1 MEDDFQQEDPRFSEG
16 SDMSG
21 LGSMVR
27 QNASMD
33 QQGMT
38 RAQRNVSMGLSPWA
52 HIGNNPQ
59 RKQYEAM
66 AISAVRQKAPD
77 PRMKDV
83 EFYSGLGDFGG
94 AEALMKSKGA
104 GMFQLDEAIEL
115 EDEDE
120 QGNPIK
126 QKLYVGPKGN
136 FSVNGQNI
144 PAYMLAKKYGV
155 GSVPFKGGDM
165 QAVAYRTMIAKVQKF
180 TRDLNTLQKL
190 YKGNMYMGSL
200 DPSED
205 SARARMLEASIK
217 TDYLAIMKDTKGL
230 GGNVSDKDMEIA
242 EYMVP
247 QRASNMFSRLGGN
260 EMAILQSAKSSALQK
275 LMEVGGA
282 NGLELRSGGNQ
293 QKQRNSM
300 LDSATRDTSVPR

>member
-1 MEDDFQQEDPRFSEG
+1 MDEEYQQEEPMAPEG
-16 SDMSG
+16 SGMSG

-27 QNASMD
+27 QNASLD
-33 QQGMT
+33 QTGMT

-66 AISAVRQKAPD
+66 TTSAVRQKAPD

-104 GMFQLDEAIEL
+104 GMFELDEAIEL

-120 QGNPIK
+120 QGNKIQ
-126 QKLYVGPKGN
+126 QKFYIGPKGN
-136 FSVNGQNI
+136 FSVNGQNV

-165 QAVAYRTMIAKVQKF
+165 QAIAYRNMIAKVQKF

-190 YKGNMYMGSL
+190 YKANTYMGTL

-260 EMAILQSAKSSALQK
+260 ESVILQSAKAAALQK
-275 LMEVGGA
+275 LMDVGGA
-282 NGLELRSGGNQ
+282 NGIDLRADRNQ
-293 QKQRNSM
+293 QKMRNSM
-300 LDSATRDTSVPR
+300 LESATRATSVPR